1 MKNKSIE
8 ERVEDWA
15 KDELDRY
22 KIAHFGKTEKL
33 NDEIRAALDVAPS
46 KSGGCGGNY
55 PDIQVFI
62 EPRKGRY
69 IPVMI
74 EVKGKKGDLAKFNQE
89 GTLTNKTNK
98 GEVDFAVI
106 SKFALNGAVHYAQ
119 AIVRGTKT
127 YKEAIAIGVNGWSNA
142 DGSLNTEL
150 AVYYVSCDSFF
161 LPKKI
166 ADYTDLSFL
175 RKKSSSELID
185 AIGALSMTNEEREKM
200 TRNVEMWIESRLQT
214 LNQKMRDELQ
224 ISENMRVTLVA
235 GMIMAGLGVEGKV
248 SPLETTDLKGDM
260 GTTSHDGAV
269 IINKIASFLQ
279 EKDLPQEK
287 RDMIRDVLSTVFLA
301 TKSLRKPVNG
311 ESPLKTV
318 YSFVLNEIMPYFSS
332 KYHLDFTGRLFNV
345 LNAWVKVPDG
355 AENDVVLTPRYVT
368 DFMARIAKVNKDSFV
383 WDYAVGSAGFL
394 ISSMRL
400 MVEDATT
407 SITSPAKR
415 DRKINAIKLEQLLG
429 IEKLADVYLLAVLN
443 MILMGD
449 GSANIIHANS
459 LTEYD
464 GKYGQGKRRGDDF
477 PADVFLLNP
486 PYSAPGK
493 GFVFVEKALS
503 RMKHGRAAV
512 LIQENA
518 GSGNGLPYTTNI
530 LKHSSLLA
538 SIHMADI
545 FKGKVSVRT
554 AVYVFEVGVPHD
566 QKQLVRF
573 IDFED
578 DGYIRQ
584 NRKKSSLA
592 VNLRDSGKAHAL
604 YDEVVNLVL
613 YGKKYRKLLPKE
625 AFIEDT
631 ISLNG
636 DDWTYAQ
643 HRKIDTRARLDDFK
657 KTVANYLVWEASNLL
672 ENKVIGKSSTTMR
685 QLDSKNLQLSHS
697 RKSQLH
703 SLVRRSGG
711 NMLSRRFLITLN
723 RAVVSKKTISY
734 LATFLLLCLE

>member
-1 MKNKSIE
+1 MKIKSIE

-15 KDELDRY
+15 KGELDKY
-22 KIAHFGKTEKL
+22 KIAHFGKTEKI
-33 NDEIRAALDVAPS
+33 NDEIRVALDAAPS
-46 KSGGCGGNY
+46 KSGGGGGNY
-55 PDIQVFI
+55 PDIQVFV

-74 EVKGKKGDLAKFNQE
+74 EVKGKKGDLAKFNHD
-89 GTLTNKTNK
+89 GTLTNKTDK
-98 GEVDFAVI
+98 GEVDFAAI
-106 SKFALNGAVHYAQ
+106 SRFALNGAVHYAQ
-119 AIVRGTKT
+119 SIVRGTKT
-127 YKEAIAIGVNGWSNA
+127 YKEAVAIGVNGWTGP

-150 AVYYVSCDSFF
+150 TVYYVSCDSFF
-161 LPKKI
+161 MPKKI
-166 ADYTDLSFL
+166 ADYTDFSFL
-175 RKKSSSELID
+175 RKKNLKEFVDKI
-185 AIGALSMTNEEREKM
+185 AALSMTEEEREKM

-214 LNQKMRDELQ
+214 LNQTMHELQ
-224 ISENMRVTLVA
+224 ISENMRVTLIA
-235 GMIMAGLGVEGKV
+235 GMIMAGLGVESKV
-248 SPLETTDLKGDM
+248 SPLEVTDLKGDM
-260 GTTSHDGAV
+260 GATSHDGAV
-269 IINKIASFLQ
+269 IINRVSSFLQ

-301 TKSLRKPVNG
+301 TKSLHKPVNG

-318 YSFVLNEIMPYFSS
+318 YSFVFSEIMPYFSS
-332 KYHLDFTGRLFNV
+332 KHHLDFTGRLFNV

-368 DFMARIAKVNKDSFV
+368 DFMARLAKVNKDSFV

-400 MVEDATT
+400 MVEDAIA

-415 DRKINAIKLEQLLG
+415 DRKITSIKLEQLLG

-464 GKYGQGKRRGDDF
+464 GKYGQGKRRGADF

-493 GFVFVEKALS
+493 GFVFVERALS

-518 GSGNGLPYTTNI
+518 GSGNGLPYTANI

-545 FKGKVSVRT
+545 FKGKASVRT
-554 AVYVFEVGVPHD
+554 AIYVFEVGVPHD
-566 QKQLVRF
+566 PKQIVRF
-573 IDFED
+573 IDFDD

-592 VNLRDSGKAHAL
+592 VNLRDSGNAHAL

-613 YGKKYRKLLPKE
+613 YGKKYLKLLPPE
-625 AFIEDT
+625 AFIEDCVT
-631 ISLNG
+631 LKG
-636 DDWTYAQ
+636 DDWTVAQ
-643 HRKIDTRARLDDFK
+643 HRKVDTKVKLEDFQRIV
-657 KTVANYLVWEASNLL
+657 TEYLSW
-672 ENKVIGKSSTTMR
+672 KVSTILKEEEELGKS
-685 QLDSKNLQLSHS
+685 QA
-697 RKSQLH
+697 
-703 SLVRRSGG
+703 
-711 NMLSRRFLITLN
+711 
-723 RAVVSKKTISY
+723 RA
-734 LATFLLLCLE
+734 